1 MEFVEFMEV
10 PFFLP
15 LVEDVGFDSILGV
28 SVGGGGKVWGESGG
42 SLVSEFIATDAYMAG
57 NPAEGNGS
65 LGGEN
70 GGSCKGQE

>member
-1 MEFVEFMEV
+1 VEFVEFMEV

-42 SLVSEFIATDAYMAG
+42 SFGSLVSEFIATDAYMAG

-65 LGGEN
+65 LGGREWR
-70 GGSCKGQE
+70 EL